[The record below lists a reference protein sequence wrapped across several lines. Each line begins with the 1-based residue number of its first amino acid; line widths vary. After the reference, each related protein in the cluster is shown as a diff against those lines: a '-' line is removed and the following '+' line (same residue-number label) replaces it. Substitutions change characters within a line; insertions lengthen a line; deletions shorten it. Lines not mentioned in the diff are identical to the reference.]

1 MRLATTLLLAFFVF
15 LSTTTQADTIPT
27 AHVVTQSLDNHSFD
41 TVETFEVPE
50 SVMIQNINNIELE
63 LSKYE
68 IPDAFMQEDVYY
80 LSRTMWGEARGEGR
94 IGMLHVGSVILNRL
108 KHPRY
113 PKTVKD
119 VVLQASQFSVW
130 NRRNKNYR
138 HLIYADDV
146 QMYQAQQLAVLLL
159 KNGPINDYLTFESK
173 RTGRGGKIIGNH
185 RFKV

>member
-50 SVMIQNINNIELE
+50 SVMIQNINYIENATYQL
-63 LSKYE
+63 
-68 IPDAFMQEDVYY
+68 PDAFLQDDIYY

-94 IGMLHVGSVILNRL
+94 YGMLHVGSVILNRL

-113 PKTVKD
+113 PKTIRA
-119 VVLQASQFSVW
+119 VVLQTSQFSVW
-130 NRRNKNYR
+130 NKRNKNYR
-138 HLIYADDV
+138 RLIHADDP
-146 QMYQAQQLAVLLL
+146 QMQQAQQLAVFLL

-185 RFKV
+185 RFKA